1 MGKFQNIVKGKAPAY
16 AKKKG
21 ISEKAAE
28 ARIAGGMAKRGRAA
42 VASGSKNKNLRKI
55 SGAGKKR

>member
-1 MGKFQNIVKGKAPAY
+1 MGKFQKIVKANTPAY

-28 ARIAGGMAKRGRAA
+28 QRIAGGMAKRGRAA
-42 VASGSKNKNLRKI
+42 VAAGSKNKNLRKI
-55 SGAGKKR
+55 AGAKRGR